1 MSIVIPH
8 LLICSTQVLQGR
20 LWVCWRRLGPGFH
33 FLCFFGFAIFVGI
46 NSAAQGIELG
56 EQGICFLNV
65 VFLVFGV
72 HMRLHIVQNYF
83 SKQQHEYNV

>member
-1 MSIVIPH
+1 VLEGIARPTLG
-8 LLICSTQVLQGR
+8 LLEATRPWLLFFV
-20 LWVCWRRLGPGFH
+20 
-33 FLCFFGFAIFVGI
+33 FFGFAIFVGKTVLHRVSSLANKVFVI
-46 NSAAQGIELG
+46 
-56 EQGICFLNV
+56 LNV

>member
-1 MSIVIPH
+1 MLHRVSSLANKVFVI
-8 LLICSTQVLQGR
+8 
-20 LWVCWRRLGPGFH
+20 
-33 FLCFFGFAIFVGI
+33 
-46 NSAAQGIELG
+46 
-56 EQGICFLNV
+56 LNV